1 MLEVISRGGLA
12 VEGSVEAKE
21 VADSA
26 DLVAVFLVEVVPP
39 VLGRYNPLNP
49 PCQGGFSVSSSHD
62 RGRLGGVL
70 CYNLSMEIKD
80 VENLAELA
88 KIDLNED
95 EKKQILK
102 DMGGI
107 LEYVKTI
114 ESVKLD
120 ETKPEYD
127 TYNVW
132 REDKIG
138 PQEFSRESI
147 IKQFPDEQDNFLK
160 VKKIL

>member
-1 MLEVISRGGLA
+1 M
-12 VEGSVEAKE
+12 
-21 VADSA
+21 D
-26 DLVAVFLVEVVPP
+26 
-39 VLGRYNPLNP
+39 
-49 PCQGGFSVSSSHD
+49 
-62 RGRLGGVL
+62 
-70 CYNLSMEIKD
+70 IKD

-120 ETKPEYD
+120 ETKLTYD

-132 REDKIG
+132 REDKIE
-138 PQEFSRESI
+138 PQEFSKESI
-147 IKQFPDEQDNFLK
+147 IKQFPDKQDNFLK